1 MAKTV
6 YTDISITINSVD
18 LSDHLQSLTLDTS
31 ISEVDITAMGDA
43 WDQAAAGRKK
53 VSGTATFYQD
63 FDASSVHATL
73 SALVGSTT
81 TIAVLPTSAAVGATN
96 PSFTITNALVT
107 GYGNVSGTYGDAA
120 MVSLSFSSGTLAIA
134 TS

>member
-1 MAKTV
+1 MSKNV

-31 ISEVDITAMGDA
+31 VAEVDITAMGDS

-63 FDASSVHATL
+63 FDAASVHATL

-81 TIAVLPTSAAVGATN
+81 TIACLPTSAAVGATN
-96 PSFTITNALVT
+96 PSFTITNALIT

-120 MVSLSFSSGTLAIA
+120 MVTVSFSSGTLAIA